1 MHETNFFVVGC
12 LHGRKP
18 RIRTKKIDA
27 IIATGDFCHDK
38 IRKYFFASLRD
49 HQPWWKHAGGKPRAL
64 KLLRQS
70 FLRGRKILQQLN
82 AVGLP
87 VFVLPG
93 NWDFPL
99 SDAWVKRAG
108 LTWANLIKGLKNIHD
123 CHLKRR
129 TFHGYTFVGHG
140 VTNCPEYPQHKDI
153 LRNLSKKDFIKRK
166 KAYTKRLHQ
175 VSQLF
180 TNKPTIFLTHNVPFN
195 TKLDKIINKASPRN
209 GMHFGS
215 VLARDIVK
223 KHKPLI
229 CIGAHMH
236 EHYRDDNIGKTPCI
250 NAGFGSKCRTLV
262 TLTGN
267 KVKIQ
272 FLAKKYG

>member
-1 MHETNFFVVGC
+1 MKPVNFFVVGC

-18 RIRTKKIDA
+18 RIRTKNIDA
-27 IIATGDFCHDK
+27 IIATGDFCYDK
-38 IRKYFFASLRD
+38 IRPYFFASLRD
-49 HQPWWKHAGGKPRAL
+49 HKPWWHHAGGKPKAL

-70 FLRGRKILQQLN
+70 FARGRNILKQLN
-82 AVGLP
+82 NAGLP

-99 SDAWVKRAG
+99 SDTWVKRAG
-108 LTWANLIKGLKNIHD
+108 FTWKNLIKGLNNIHD

-129 TFHGYTFVGHG
+129 TFRGYALVGHG

-153 LRNLSKKDFIKRK
+153 LRNLSKKELAKRK
-166 KAYTKRLHQ
+166 KDYHKRFQH
-175 VSQLF
+175 VSRLF

-215 VLARDIVK
+215 VIARDIIK
-223 KHKPLI
+223 QHKPLL

-236 EHYRDDNIGKTPCI
+236 EHYRADTLGKTPCI
-250 NAGFGSKCRTLV
+250 NAGFGSNCRTLV
-262 TLTGN
+262 TLTDKN
-267 KVKIQ
+267 VKIR